1 MRITEAQLRMIIRE
15 ELKGRIDEM
24 PWGGHIGSAEDDR
37 QAPNEWEDDDGR
49 WRPGSTFAS
58 RLELDR
64 HGAGAKQ
71 FAMGKNFERD
81 ALRLYSNLPFKLWT
95 APYIGAGYLK
105 LDAHGVRPDFS
116 TVIGDS
122 SVDMRNR
129 VLPIERGLEKLAD
142 LGYDT
147 SKVGSDDVVILY
159 TTAVTEK
166 DYLGTPWMLIHAMF
180 DSGSPEF
187 EKLAPSWSDTWRKFS
202 ESFIPWMTMKSA
214 RTKSIQTDR
223 DVAAEALVQELIDRR
238 GFHLSPQNKRG
249 KPPPRAL
256 VSLVDDIKKVADEFR
271 RNAPG
276 HFIAVVLN

>member
-1 MRITEAQLRMIIRE
+1 MNEIRRIIRE
-15 ELKGRIDEM
+15 EAESVVDEM
-24 PWGGHIGSAEDDR
+24 AYAGDLGIRYSPDQESESFFSSEVTLEPNRKGAEKFARSGRFKTLAKKYFENIPFNIWVAPLIGVGADVYDSIDSTR
-37 QAPNEWEDDDGR
+37 VRRIQLVPDGI
-49 WRPGSTFAS
+49 
-58 RLELDR
+58 
-64 HGAGAKQ
+64 AK
-71 FAMGKNFERD
+71 
-81 ALRLYSNLPFKLWT
+81 
-95 APYIGAGYLK
+95 
-105 LDAHGVRPDFS
+105 
-116 TVIGDS
+116 
-122 SVDMRNR
+122 
-129 VLPIERGLEKLAD
+129 LEKLGFEAP
-142 LGYDT
+142 
-147 SKVGSDDVVILY
+147 SRVGSDDTVILY
-159 TTAVTEK
+159 TAMSTGQDTIA
-166 DYLGTPWMLIHAMF
+166 TPWMLIHAMF